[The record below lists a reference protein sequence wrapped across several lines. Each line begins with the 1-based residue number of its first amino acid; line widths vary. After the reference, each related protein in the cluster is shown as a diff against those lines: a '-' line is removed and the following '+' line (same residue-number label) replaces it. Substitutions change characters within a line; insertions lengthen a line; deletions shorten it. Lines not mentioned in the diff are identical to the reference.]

1 MAVTLSLGLL
11 LLRVVCGLTLAAH
24 GAQKLFGWF
33 GGSGFAKQREGMAKQ
48 GYKPALLWAFFVVLG
63 EVGGGLSL
71 AFGLLTPLGA
81 AGVVGAMFMAIFKV
95 HWKNGFWNGKRGIE
109 FPLALLTIAA
119 ALGIMGPGDY
129 SLDAF
134 LKIALPS
141 PLLFG
146 ILAAAAVLVDVVGL
160 LMTRPA
166 VSASPSA
173 PANPPAPA
181 SPPSPASSSPAQP
194 SAS

>member
-1 MAVTLSLGLL
+1 MTVTLNLGLL

-48 GYKPALLWAFFVVLG
+48 GYKPAMLWACLVVLG

-71 AFGLLTPLGA
+71 AFGFLMPLGA
-81 AGVVGAMFMAIFKV
+81 AGAFGGMFMAIFKV

-109 FPLALLTIAA
+109 FPLSLLTIAA

-129 SLDAF
+129 SLDGL
-134 LKIALPS
+134 LKIALPT

-146 ILAAAAVLVDVVGL
+146 VLAAAAVLVDVVGL
-160 LMTRPA
+160 VMTRPPA
-166 VSASPSA
+166 AAPGSA
-173 PANPPAPA
+173 
-181 SPPSPASSSPAQP
+181 
-194 SAS
+194 

>member
-1 MAVTLSLGLL
+1 MTVTLNLGLL

-24 GAQKLFGWF
+24 GSQKLFGWF

-81 AGVVGAMFMAIFKV
+81 AGIVGSMVMAIFKV

-109 FPLALLTIAA
+109 FPLSLLTIATA
-119 ALGIMGPGDY
+119 IGIMGPGDY
-129 SLDAF
+129 SLDA
-134 LKIALPS
+134 LLNIALPS

-146 ILAAAAVLVDVVGL
+146 ILAAAAVVVDSVGM
-160 LMTRPA
+160 LMTRPTA
-166 VSASPSA
+166 T
-173 PANPPAPA
+173 PA
-181 SPPSPASSSPAQP
+181 SPPSPASPGPAQP
-194 SAS
+194 GTA

>member
-1 MAVTLSLGLL
+1 MTVTLNLGLL

-109 FPLALLTIAA
+109 FPLALLAIAA

-129 SLDAF
+129 ALDAL
-134 LKIALPS
+134 LKIALLS

-160 LMTRPA
+160 LMTRP
-166 VSASPSA
+166 
-173 PANPPAPA
+173 PAAPA

>member
-1 MAVTLSLGLL
+1 MMVSLSVGLL
-11 LLRVVCGLTLAAH
+11 LLRLGCGLTLAAH

-48 GYKPALLWAFFVVLG
+48 GYKPALLWAGLVILG

-71 AFGLLTPLGA
+71 AFGFLTPLGA
-81 AGVVGAMFMAIFKV
+81 AGAIGAMCMAIFKV

-109 FPLALLTIAA
+109 FPLALLTMAA
-119 ALGIMGPGDY
+119 ALGFTGPGDY
-129 SLDAF
+129 ALDTLF
-134 LKIALPS
+134 KIALPT

-166 VSASPSA
+166 A
-173 PANPPAPA
+173 PAPA
-181 SPPSPASSSPAQP
+181 PSPASSSPAQP